1 MSEPFDAIFEAR
13 MESLPAAAAFVE
25 AFCELHGI
33 DAADA
38 LRLTLIVE
46 ELFSNIVR
54 HGYGGEGEGGSIRLG
69 LMLDDHDVRIVCED
83 RAPPYD
89 PRASLER
96 MPADLG
102 EPVETRAVGGLGHW
116 LVGRLVED
124 VSYVRQEDANVLLL
138 RFRRRV
144 RSAR

>member
-1 MSEPFDAIFEAR
+1 MNAPVEAVFDAR
-13 MESLPAAAAFVE
+13 MEELPATAAFVE
-25 AFCELHGI
+25 AFCERHGI
-33 DAADA
+33 DVADA

-46 ELFSNIVR
+46 ELFSNIVA
-54 HGYGGEGEGGSIRLG
+54 HGYGGEGGTIRLG
-69 LMLDDHDVRIVCED
+69 LLLEGHDVRIVCED

-96 MPADLG
+96 MPKDLV
-102 EPVETRAVGGLGHW
+102 EPIETRAVGGLGHW
-116 LVGRLVED
+116 LVGHLVED